1 MSLLPKRPTTPAR
14 AAASRANGSKSRG
27 PRTLRGKYN
36 SSLNGLRHG
45 LHAQIHILP
54 GERPEIFEELFH
66 DFHEDLRPSTPVQ
79 RALVEKLVM
88 SWWKNQR
95 VWGLES
101 ARIHEEIG
109 KGTASGAI
117 PADAHP
123 AIRSALAVAEILKQD
138 RSLELFSR
146 AEARYERQFHRGLKQ
161 LLELKSLP
169 PDFDSRNEGSDGD
182 NPGPAPILVMPD
194 PPHPPPT
201 TPQFI
206 PRRDREGVVT
216 PGAKTSPQ
224 TPESSETT
232 PPVPQVL
239 TRQPRHAARR
249 LSRPHRP
256 QHRHREHF
264 GRANTYLIQRSPL
277 LAQGDSEGDVA
288 IGHGV

>member
-1 MSLLPKRPTTPAR
+1 
-14 AAASRANGSKSRG
+14 
-27 PRTLRGKYN
+27 
-36 SSLNGLRHG
+36 
-45 LHAQIHILP
+45 
-54 GERPEIFEELFH
+54 
-66 DFHEDLRPSTPVQ
+66 
-79 RALVEKLVM
+79 
-88 SWWKNQR
+88 
-95 VWGLES
+95 
-101 ARIHEEIG
+101 
-109 KGTASGAI
+109 
-117 PADAHP
+117 
-123 AIRSALAVAEILKQD
+123 
-138 RSLELFSR
+138 
-146 AEARYERQFHRGLKQ
+146 
-161 LLELKSLP
+161 
-169 PDFDSRNEGSDGD
+169 DGD

-206 PRRDREGVVT
+206 PSRDREGVVT
-216 PGAKTSPQ
+216 PSAKTSPQ

-288 IGHGV
+288 IGHGVYRRNGARHAEACQRREFVGLHAVEHGISCHH